1 MSNSQHM
8 LNSIIVLASFAIV
21 VLYAYF
27 ASAYQS
33 RKRRMRR
40 WEKQRKTMQAK
51 GSPIATSF
59 YEEPAREGK
68 FQKKH
73 TWELHETI

>member
-1 MSNSQHM
+1 MTNSQHM
-8 LNSIIVLASFAIV
+8 LNSIIVLVSFAVV

-33 RKRRMRR
+33 RKRRMKR
-40 WEKQRKTMQAK
+40 WEKQRKAMQAK
-51 GSPIATSF
+51 GVHTATSF